1 MPQKTN
7 LNVSPYFDD
16 FDPNKNY
23 HKVLFKPGYPVQA
36 RELTTLQSILQNQ
49 IELFGSHVFK
59 EGSAVIPGNI
69 SYRND
74 LNAVILE
81 DTYNGYS
88 PEVYLPY
95 LTKRQIKGEISGVTA
110 IINSYISKS
119 FSEINRTTLYVSYL
133 NSDSTTNSQSKF
145 LDGEK
150 IVINEDVALG
160 DEFENL
166 GISLKS
172 GEGIGIT
179 IAENATA
186 IGSGVFIE
194 EGVYFIRGYFVNAF
208 KDILYLDQYSN
219 RPSYK
224 IGFKIFED
232 VKNSYEDPS
241 LNDNAQGF
249 SNYAAPGADRFSLF
263 IQLSKIPIESTDVE
277 NFVQILE
284 VREGRLISINNTPEY
299 NILSQ
304 EFARRTYDESGDYF
318 VNAPNIVAKE
328 TLNDFKG
335 NEGIFS
341 ENELTYNGN
350 TPNENTGTYKISP
363 LKAYIRGYEVE
374 TISPTFLDFPKPR
387 TTKTLENQSIN
398 YFTGPTFTLNRVY
411 GSPVIGLS
419 TSYTVSLRDSRIGTS
434 QTTAPGNEIGLA
446 RVYDFALESGS
457 YNTDLNQ
464 NQWDITLFD
473 IQTYT
478 NIELNEP
485 ITLSVPTQ
493 IKGSQSGAIAY
504 LRNSVSNSRNI
515 VVYSSQGNF
524 SIGERVSFNGIE
536 NSRITTKVKSYSTGD
551 IKSLYGIVGSA
562 YTFTADTVQSPIL
575 TIGQVTITPGSS
587 GISTVISTNINFVGV
602 ASTGNL
608 VSFSNPGVTTNTYA
622 KIVSVSLNSLT
633 ISGVTTV
640 SGICD
645 GALPSSTINP
655 SDFKILTTNLQSSTD
670 NNLYTALPKRNVS
683 SVDLTNSYLTIRKQF
698 DVTISSNSTG
708 SINSSS
714 DNETFLPFDEER
726 YVLIRENGTTE
737 ALSSDKFVFTNGSK
751 TLTINGLGSNGSAKL
766 IATLRKINVK
776 SKIKNRNRIKTLI
789 VDKSKYSASGIGST
803 TLNDGL
809 TYGNYSYGTRVQD
822 EEICLLEPD
831 VTKIYGIFE
840 SNDSN
845 SPDLPSLVLQNLNGP
860 TNKVGDLLI
869 GEEFIGKSSQA
880 IGIYVEKINDLQLN
894 FNYLNSNSFIEGE
907 EILFKESGITGN
919 ISSINLGD
927 INITSSFI
935 LNSNQN
941 NTIYD
946 YSKLVR
952 NRTSK
957 EPTRKIKIVFE
968 SAGFSSSD
976 TGDLITAN
984 SYQQFDYCDI
994 NKINEIR
1001 NTDLLDIRPRVASST
1016 VSEGSRSPF
1025 EFLGRNFVS
1034 SDNLYTNILAS
1045 DESILLNYSVYLP
1058 RIDKIF
1064 LTRNGIF
1071 QLSSGVPSE
1080 IPQEPVARDDA
1091 LEIATVILPPYL
1103 CDVND
1108 SNVILTK
1115 HKRYQMYDISRLEDR
1130 IKNLEYYTTLSLL
1143 ETDTSNLSVTDSN
1156 GLNRFK
1162 SGFFVDDFSS
1172 TTTQQKLTIVKNS
1185 VDIQK
1190 SELRPT
1196 HYTTSIDL
1204 LLGTNSLVGIGTS
1217 VNSLADARTDTDL
1230 IGTGVRRTGQLIT
1243 LDYEEETYIQQPFS
1257 TRVVNVNPYVSD
1269 YFGGT
1274 LEVFPSSDVWVDQV
1288 QVAAK
1293 TINAEGNYNE
1303 TRTQLV
1309 SQGFDPQS
1317 GYSPVTWGSWETTW
1331 TGSTSASS
1339 SRDVT
1344 QGSNIVREQL
1354 ETITKT
1360 GTSTRSGTRQL
1371 IKEEFAKTSFGNQTL
1386 SSEIIPYVRSRNIE
1400 FSGRRL
1406 KPFTRIYCFFDGVN
1420 VTNFVV
1426 PKLLEITMQQGVF
1439 QVGETVIGSFDNS
1452 NGNSPQITFRVAQQN
1467 HKYGTYNNPSDVYT
1481 LNPYSQ
1487 DTSSTIPGLYS
1498 STSTILNID
1507 TFSLSST
1514 VQGQFRGYIA
1524 PLMKLKGQTSGAEAT
1539 ITNLRLI
1546 TDNLGEIIGS
1556 FFIPDGNIDVNPRFQ
1571 AGTKLF
1577 RLTSSSSNSQLIGET
1592 ITSAEEK
1599 YFVDGKI
1606 NTVQENVI
1614 LVRNARVESQTT
1626 SESKTVSET
1635 GSPTVVDSS
1644 VIGSVY
1650 VPPVSS
1656 YSSYDGGGGGEK
1668 IYEGFAAGSAPK
1680 TGASGIV
1687 NQNVGGTQSALR
1699 ATEIK
1704 SINPNEPAKAVLG
1717 ATAVQRAVA
1726 GGYSIASI
1734 QAWVNRTNAV
1744 VGADAQKLLK

>member
-16 FDPNKNY
+16 FDPNKSY

-36 RELTTLQSILQNQ
+36 RELTTLQTILQNQ

-95 LTKRQIKGEISGVTA
+95 LTKKQIKGEVSGVTA
-110 IINSYISKS
+110 VINSYISRS
-119 FSEINRTTLYVSYL
+119 TSEINKTTIYVSYL
-133 NSDSTTNSQSKF
+133 NSDSNTNSQSKF

-150 IVINEDVALG
+150 IVMNEDAALG

-166 GISLKS
+166 GITLKA

-179 IAENATA
+179 ISENATA

-232 VKNSYEDPS
+232 IKNSYEDSS

-277 NFVQILE
+277 NFVQLLE

-328 TLNDFKG
+328 TLNNFKG
-335 NEGIFS
+335 NEGIFL

-350 TPNENTGTYKISP
+350 VPNESTGTYKISP

-374 TISPTFLDFPKPR
+374 TISPVFLDFPKPR
-387 TTKTLENQSIN
+387 TAKTLENESIN

-419 TSYTVSLRDSRIGTS
+419 TTYTVSLRDSRVGSS

-457 YNTDLNQ
+457 YNTTNLNQ

-478 NIELNEP
+478 IIELNEP

-504 LRNSVSNSRNI
+504 LRNSVTNSGNI
-515 VVYSSQGNF
+515 IVYSSQGNF
-524 SIGERVSFNGIE
+524 SIGEKLSFNGIE
-536 NSRITTKVKSYSTGD
+536 NSRITTKVRPYTTGD

-562 YTFTADTVQSPIL
+562 YTFTADTVQSPIT

-587 GISTVISTNINFVGV
+587 GISTVISTNVNFVGV

-608 VSFSNPGVTTNTYA
+608 VSFSNPGVTTTTYA
-622 KIVSVSLNSLT
+622 KVEGVSLNSIT

-670 NNLYTALPKRNVS
+670 NALYTELPKRNIS

-698 DVTISSNSTG
+698 DVTITSNSTG
-708 SINSSS
+708 SIDSNSE
-714 DNETFLPFDEER
+714 NETFLPFDEER
-726 YVLIRENGTTE
+726 YVLIRQDGTTE
-737 ALSSDKFVFTNGSK
+737 PLSSDKFVFTNGSK

-809 TYGNYSYGTRVQD
+809 SYGNYPYGTRVQD

-840 SNDSN
+840 SNDTN
-845 SPDLPSLVLQNLNGP
+845 SPDLPNLVITNLNGP

-869 GEEFIGKSSQA
+869 GEEFVGKSSQT
-880 IGIYVEKINDLQLN
+880 IGIYVEKINDLQLS

-907 EILFKESGITGN
+907 EVLFKESGIVGN
-919 ISSINLGD
+919 ISSVNSGD
-927 INITSSFI
+927 NNITSSFI

-946 YSKLVR
+946 YSKLIR
-952 NRTSK
+952 NKTTK
-957 EPTRKIKIVFE
+957 EPTRKLKIVFE

-976 TGDLITAN
+976 TGDLVTAN

-994 NKINEIR
+994 GKINEIR
-1001 NTDLLDIRPRVASST
+1001 NSDILDIRPRVATST
-1016 VSEGSRSPF
+1016 ISEGSRSPF
-1025 EFLGRNFVS
+1025 EFLGRTFVS

-1045 DESILLNYSVYLP
+1045 DESILLSYSFYLS

-1064 LTRNGIF
+1064 LTKNGIF

-1080 IPQEPVARDDA
+1080 TPQEPTSRDDA
-1091 LEIATVILPPYL
+1091 LEIATVLLPPYL

-1108 SNVILTK
+1108 SSVILTK
-1115 HKRYQMYDISRLEDR
+1115 HKRYQMYDISKLEDR
-1130 IKNLEYYTTLSLL
+1130 IKNLEYYTSLSLL
-1143 ETDTSNLSVTDSN
+1143 ESDTSNLFVTDSN

-1172 TTTQQKLTIVKNS
+1172 TNTQQKLTIVKNS
-1185 VDIQK
+1185 IDVQK

-1217 VNSLADARTDTDL
+1217 VNSLADARTDTNL
-1230 IGTGVRRTGQLIT
+1230 IGTGIKRTGQLIT
-1243 LDYEEETYIQQPFS
+1243 LDYEEESYIQQPFS

-1274 LEVFPSSDVWVDQV
+1274 VELFPSSDVWVDQV

-1303 TRTQLV
+1303 TRSQLI
-1309 SQGFDPQS
+1309 SRGFDAQS

-1331 TGSTSASS
+1331 TGSTSSS
-1339 SRDVT
+1339 STRDVT
-1344 QGSNIVREQL
+1344 QGYNIVREQL
-1354 ETITKT
+1354 QTITKT

-1371 IKEEFAKTSFGNQTL
+1371 LKEEFAKTSFGNQVL

-1406 KPFTRIYCFFDGVN
+1406 KPFTRVYCFFDGIN
-1420 VTNFVV
+1420 VTNFAI
-1426 PKLLEITMQQGVF
+1426 PKLLEITMRQGVF

-1452 NGNSPQITFRVAQQN
+1452 SGNSPQITFRVAQQN
-1467 HKYGTYNNPSDVYT
+1467 HKYGTYNNPSDIFT
-1481 LNPYSQ
+1481 INPYAQ
-1487 DTSSTIPGLYS
+1487 ETTAVIPTTYS

-1507 TFSLSST
+1507 TFSLSNT
-1514 VQGQFRGYIA
+1514 VQGQFSGYIA

-1539 ITNLRLI
+1539 VMDLRLI

-1556 FFIPDGNIDVNPRFQ
+1556 FFIPNGNIDVNPRFQ

-1577 RLTSSSSNSQLIGET
+1577 RITSSSSNSQLIGET

-1626 SESKTVSET
+1626 SESKTVSEI
-1635 GSPTVVDSS
+1635 GSPTVVGSS

-1650 VPPVSS
+1650 VPPASS
-1656 YSSYDGGGGGEK
+1656 YSSGGGGGGERT
-1668 IYEGFAAGSAPK
+1668 YQGFAAGYAPS

-1687 NQNVGGTQSALR
+1687 NQNAGGSQSQAFGGGTG
-1699 ATEIK
+1699 
-1704 SINPNEPAKAVLG
+1704 AVIG
-1717 ATAVQRAVA
+1717 AAAVQRAIA
-1726 GGYSIASI
+1726 DGYSISSI
-1734 QAWVNRTNAV
+1734 QSWVNRTGAT
-1744 VGADAQKLLK
+1744 VGSAAQALGIKPKS